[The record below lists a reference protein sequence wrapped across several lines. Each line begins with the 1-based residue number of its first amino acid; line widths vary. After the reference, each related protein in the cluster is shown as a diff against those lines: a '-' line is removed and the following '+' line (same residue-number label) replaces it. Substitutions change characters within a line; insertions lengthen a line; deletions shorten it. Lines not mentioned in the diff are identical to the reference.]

1 MSKKKEKAITITVEQ
16 AKGFLENVISS
27 SNYQVTPVEFRKFVG
42 VLTTNIELKYLAQ
55 HLAIFIEKAPNNFF
69 STALALEIA
78 RVYEKYLDRE
88 GAKNI
93 AYKMLPF
100 KNSANQKEAFVFLL
114 NIARKTD
121 NYTEIDDLL
130 QKNPPLAKITTF
142 GVLYELVF
150 YYAYKNDLDKIEE
163 LILLMIKKFENNSPV
178 LQTAKILALKYGL
191 TAKFEYYFITAEKTN
206 KKYKQVTTNSYE
218 NIEQEAYNIILSE
231 RERAF
236 NAIALVDLTNGISHE
251 YGQPVTNIRFNIQY
265 HLKKFEQAG
274 DFLDK
279 KIVEQCLQNVLI
291 QTERISELN
300 KRLAPATSTQ
310 VHITDFE
317 LNELLS
323 EVVMQEEIKLLATN
337 INVLLPKNAILVTFD
352 RTQMRQIL
360 SNLITNSI
368 DSIIEKQSKNSNL
381 VGKGNI
387 WINVTQDKKFKN
399 QTNITCT
406 DNGIGINE
414 TIRSRIFNPFYTTK
428 PPDKGQ
434 GLGLY
439 IIKNILLKYGG
450 TIRLDAKYKEGAK
463 FIVQIP
469 KTIHQS

>member
-1 MSKKKEKAITITVEQ
+1 MSNKKKKGIIITIEQ
-16 AKGFLENVISS
+16 AKDFLENVISS
-27 SNYQVTPVEFRKFVG
+27 SNYQVTPVEFRKYIA
-42 VLTTNIELKYLAQ
+42 VLIAHVELKKYLSE
-55 HLAIFIEKAPNNFF
+55 HLNIFIEKAPDVFF

-78 RVYEKYLDRE
+78 RVYEKISNRDS
-88 GAKNI
+88 AQNI
-93 AYKMLPF
+93 AYKMLTF
-100 KNSANQKEAFVFLL
+100 KKSANQKEAFVFLL
-114 NIARKTD
+114 NIARKTN
-121 NYTEIDDLL
+121 NYGEIDDLL
-130 QKNPPLAKITTF
+130 QKSPQLAQVNIF
-142 GVLYELVF
+142 GALYEFVF
-150 YYAYKNDLDKIEE
+150 YYAYKNDLDKVEE
-163 LILLMIKKFENNSPV
+163 LILLMIKGFENNSPV
-178 LQTAKILALKYGL
+178 LQTAKALALKYGL
-191 TAKFEYYFITAEKTN
+191 TAKFEDYFNKAEEKN
-206 KKYKQVTTNSYE
+206 KKNKVEVTDTYE
-218 NIEQEAYNIILSE
+218 NIEKETYNTILSE
-231 RERAF
+231 SERAF
-236 NAIALVDLTNGISHE
+236 QAIALVDLTNGISHE
-251 YGQPVTNIRFNIQY
+251 YGQPATNIRFNIQY

-274 DFLDK
+274 DFVDK
-279 KIVEQCLQNVLI
+279 KMVEECLQNILR

-310 VHITDFE
+310 AHITDFE

-323 EVVMQEEIKLLATN
+323 EVVVQEEIRLLAAN

-368 DSIIEKQSKNSNL
+368 DSIIEKQSKNSDW
-381 VGKGNI
+381 VKKGKI

-399 QTNITCT
+399 QINITCI

-469 KTIHQS
+469 KKT